1 VTPTHKH
8 TFLFIGVFG
17 FTLLSFAGLIRN
29 FFYSGLGWSFP
40 VSHIIDQFLP
50 LVIAL
55 IIAIYWWVKNKYPL
69 AFVNK
74 IPPHLP
80 SIILLGALTVWVMY
94 PLLSHYFFKEDVVN
108 LVTLAQ
114 AGGGARSDEIV
125 RFFTWA
131 DGYPFSVFFALF
143 SFFGIAAKSYMV
155 FTLTAHWLSA
165 VLLYLLAHAL
175 LRARIISFIA
185 AALFLVTPLY
195 LEVFNWFLTAT
206 GFPVVMIIFLL
217 SLLVF
222 LQSKKYPHSNIL
234 RILSWLATLAT
245 LKLGFV
251 RTAIYP
257 FILLL
262 VDQVGEGRLT
272 RERLRDSGKRLWP
285 HFAIFA
291 AALIFVAVRYAQ
303 IYANETGFSFARR
316 LSRSLELMLAQ
327 SVPLSWGKAIFS
339 ALPEALSIEKTV
351 LLAGALV
358 LAIAVATL
366 VFMKWGA
373 RALRPVVLLGFAWF
387 FGEAIFTSLL
397 GDNAGRGALD
407 FTFLHWPYEPGSKYL
422 HLAAGGL
429 SLGVVAWSYGLF
441 PKVSSR
447 MRAIVILGAF
457 LPLII
462 LFSLETR
469 RAHTAF
475 VQEISIPARVFFTE
489 KLPNFLPQTNERLM
503 LYSASTSPIDGLMK
517 GGFDLPAYGL
527 PAADYTHTFADVEKE
542 YQAGTYRLDQI
553 LSFEFDR
560 TTLEFKDTSESTRR
574 ALEMVRQSL

>member
-1 VTPTHKH
+1 MTTLSKRAA
-8 TFLFIGVFG
+8 LFIGILG
-17 FTLLSFAGLIRN
+17 LTALSFGSFART
-29 FFYSGLGWSFP
+29 FFYHKLGWSFP
-40 VSHIIDQFLP
+40 ASHIIDQFLP
-50 LVIAL
+50 LVIVLIVAL
-55 IIAIYWWVKNKYPL
+55 VWWVKNKYPL
-69 AFVNK
+69 AFVKK
-74 IPPHLP
+74 ISPHLP
-80 SIILLGALTVWVMY
+80 SMILLGVLTVWVMY

-108 LVTLAQ
+108 LVTLGQAAQ
-114 AGGGARSDEIV
+114 GVRTDEIV

-143 SFFGIAAKSYMV
+143 SLFGITAKSYMV
-155 FTLTAHWLSA
+155 FTLSAHWLSA

-175 LRARIISFIA
+175 LRTRIISFIA
-185 AALFLVTPLY
+185 AALFLATPIY

-222 LQSKKYPHSNIL
+222 LQSKKYPHSNML

-262 VDQVGEGRLT
+262 ADQVGEGRLT
-272 RERLRDSGKRLWP
+272 RERMRSSFQRLWP
-285 HFAIFA
+285 HFAIFTV
-291 AALIFVAVRYAQ
+291 ALAFTAERYMH
-303 IYANETGFSFARR
+303 IYANETNFSFLERFG
-316 LSRSLELMLAQ
+316 RSLGLMLAQ
-327 SVPLSWGKAIFS
+327 SIPLSWGKVVFASF
-339 ALPEALSIEKTV
+339 PETLGVEKTV
-351 LLAGALV
+351 IVAGALAFI
-358 LAIAVATL
+358 LALATV
-366 VFMKWGA
+366 VFMRWGA
-373 RALRPVVLLGFAWF
+373 RALRPVVILGFAWF

-429 SLGVVAWSYGLF
+429 YLGLVAWGYGLF
-441 PKVSSR
+441 PKINHRV
-447 MRAIVILGAF
+447 RAGAVLILA

-462 LFSLETR
+462 TFGLETR

-489 KLPNFLPQTNERLM
+489 KLPDFLPQTDERLM
-503 LYSASTSPIDGLMK
+503 LYSRSTSPIDGLMK

-527 PAADYTHTFADVEKE
+527 PAADYTHAFTDVQKE

-553 LSFEFDR
+553 LGFEFDS
-560 TTLEFKDTSESTRR
+560 TTLEFRDTSEITRQMLR
-574 ALEMVRQSL
+574 ERE